1 MVMVSS
7 ELDNWK
13 TQLRKG
19 YLELCLL
26 LIVRSEG
33 KIYGLELIERLAA
46 AELPTK
52 EGTLYPILNRL
63 TVDGILSSYW
73 ETQNV
78 KGHPRKFYSLTKEG
92 AKTLSQMEDE
102 FEGMT
107 AIFKALKKNKEK

>member
-1 MVMVSS
+1 MSS
-7 ELDNWK
+7 LELDNWK

-26 LIVRSEG
+26 LIIQAEG

-63 TVDGILSSYW
+63 TADGILSAYW

-92 AKTLSQMEDE
+92 LKILSQMESE
-102 FEGMT
+102 FEGM
-107 AIFKALKKNKEK
+107 ASIFRSLKKQKEK